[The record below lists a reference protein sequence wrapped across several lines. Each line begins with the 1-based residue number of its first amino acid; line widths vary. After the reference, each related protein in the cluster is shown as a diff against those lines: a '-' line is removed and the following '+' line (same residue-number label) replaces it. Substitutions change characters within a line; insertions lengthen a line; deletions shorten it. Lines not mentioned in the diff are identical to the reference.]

1 MAYTLLAVMV
11 LVQEIPQN
19 PIQADAADQ
28 HAMTVVTLVI
38 ILMSHAA
45 IRHQAKRGVLVVAIP
60 VAMVVEDIERVVLLA
75 QILSLH
81 HHHRHHHR
89 RRHHLHRRHHRRL
102 HRRHHRRLHRRHHRH
117 RLHHQILAKMLIAH
131 LVFHVVRKDVSVIAR
146 QQVAVQ
152 EYVLNVIKRN
162 KLAHPLV
169 ARILVKKLDLGGL
182 VVHAPEDI
190 LTVQPTRGGTAAT
203 PNLVI
208 PSLVILAVEIHLSD
222 MKCAIN
228 GMRQNLMV
236 VAVQLKDADCGNH
249 IEAEAVSKSLLAVRL
264 LSECLA
270 NASKK
275 YSYINSGDYLP

>member
-1 MAYTLLAVMV
+1 MGYILNVV
-11 LVQEIPQN
+11 IRVVQVALPKQ
-19 PIQADAADQ
+19 IQADAADQ
-28 HAMTVVTLVI
+28 QAMTVVTLAI

-102 HRRHHRRLHRRHHRH
+102 HRRHHRRHHRH
-117 RLHHQILAKMLIAH
+117 RLHHQILAPVFLA
-131 LVFHVVRKDVSVIAR
+131 LLQFHVVRKDVRGIVR
-146 QQVAVQ
+146 EPVVVQ

-169 ARILVKKLDLGGL
+169 ARILVKKLELGGL

-236 VAVQLKDADCGNH
+236 VAVQLKNADCGNH

>member
-1 MAYTLLAVMV
+1 MGYILNVV
-11 LVQEIPQN
+11 ILVVQVALPKQ
-19 PIQADAADQ
+19 IQADAADQ
-28 HAMTVVTLVI
+28 PVMTVVTLAI

-60 VAMVVEDIERVVLLA
+60 VAMVVEDIELVVLLA

-89 RRHHLHRRHHRRL
+89 RRH

-169 ARILVKKLDLGGL
+169 ARILVKKPELGGL

>member
-1 MAYTLLAVMV
+1 MGYILNVV
-11 LVQEIPQN
+11 ILVVQVALPKQ
-19 PIQADAADQ
+19 IQADAADQ
-28 HAMTVVTLVI
+28 QAMTVVTLAI

-60 VAMVVEDIERVVLLA
+60 VAMVVEDIELVVLLA

-89 RRHHLHRRHHRRL
+89 RRH

-169 ARILVKKLDLGGL
+169 ARILVKKPELGGL

>member
-1 MAYTLLAVMV
+1 MGCTLNVV
-11 LVQEIPQN
+11 ILVVQVALPKQ
-19 PIQADAADQ
+19 IQADAADQ
-28 HAMTVVTLVI
+28 QAMTVAIHAI
-38 ILMSHAA
+38 ILMSLVA

-81 HHHRHHHR
+81 HHHHHRHHHR
-89 RRHHLHRRHHRRL
+89 RRHHLHRRH

-169 ARILVKKLDLGGL
+169 ARILVKKPELGGL

>member
-19 PIQADAADQ
+19 PIQVDAEVQ

-38 ILMSHAA
+38 ILMSLVA

-89 RRHHLHRRHHRRL
+89 RRHHLHRRL
-102 HRRHHRRLHRRHHRH
+102 HRRHHRRLHRRLH

-236 VAVQLKDADCGNH
+236 VAVQLKNADCGNH

>member
-1 MAYTLLAVMV
+1 MGCTLNVV
-11 LVQEIPQN
+11 ILVVQVALPKQ
-19 PIQADAADQ
+19 IQADAADQ
-28 HAMTVVTLVI
+28 QAMTVAIHAI
-38 ILMSHAA
+38 ILMSLVA

-89 RRHHLHRRHHRRL
+89 RRHHLHRRHHRR
-102 HRRHHRRLHRRHHRH
+102 HHRRLHRH

-169 ARILVKKLDLGGL
+169 ARILVKKPELGGL
-182 VVHAPEDI
+182 VVHAPENI

>member
-1 MAYTLLAVMV
+1 MGCTLNVV
-11 LVQEIPQN
+11 IRVVQVALPKQ
-19 PIQADAADQ
+19 IQADAADQ
-28 HAMTVVTLVI
+28 QAMTVVTLAI

-60 VAMVVEDIERVVLLA
+60 VAMVVEDIELVVLLA

-89 RRHHLHRRHHRRL
+89 RRH

>member
-1 MAYTLLAVMV
+1 MGYILNVV
-11 LVQEIPQN
+11 ILVVQVALPKQ
-19 PIQADAADQ
+19 IQADAADQ

-89 RRHHLHRRHHRRL
+89 RRHHRRLHRRL
-102 HRRHHRRLHRRHHRH
+102 HRRHHRRLHRRLHRH

>member
-1 MAYTLLAVMV
+1 MGYILNVV
-11 LVQEIPQN
+11 ILVVQVALPKQ
-19 PIQADAADQ
+19 IQADAADQ

-89 RRHHLHRRHHRRL
+89 RRHHLHRRHHRR
-102 HRRHHRRLHRRHHRH
+102 HHRRLHRRHHRH

-169 ARILVKKLDLGGL
+169 ARILVKKPELGGL
-182 VVHAPEDI
+182 VVHVQEQG
-190 LTVQPTRGGTAAT
+190 LTAQLIKVGTAIIKCQ
-203 PNLVI
+203 LVRI
-208 PSLVILAVEIHLSD
+208 RASNG
-222 MKCAIN
+222 AIW
-228 GMRQNLMV
+228 V
-236 VAVQLKDADCGNH
+236 V
-249 IEAEAVSKSLLAVRL
+249 
-264 LSECLA
+264 
-270 NASKK
+270 
-275 YSYINSGDYLP
+275 

>member
-1 MAYTLLAVMV
+1 MGYILNVV
-11 LVQEIPQN
+11 ILVVQVALPKQ
-19 PIQADAADQ
+19 IQADAADQ
-28 HAMTVVTLVI
+28 QAMTVVTLVI
-38 ILMSHAA
+38 ILMSLVA

-81 HHHRHHHR
+81 HHHRRRHHHH
-89 RRHHLHRRHHRRL
+89 HHLHRRHHRRL
-102 HRRHHRRLHRRHHRH
+102 HRRLHRRHHRH